1 MANRLSRAF
10 YGALGPLL
18 APKERADPQLNI
30 NQWASF
36 FNYGGSTYPFFVN
49 GSLVGNKET
58 IPHSFMAYA
67 NSMYKSNGAVFAV
80 EAVRLM
86 LFSEARFQFQQIRG
100 GRPGALFGT
109 QALSILETPW
119 SGATTGDLLARAIQ
133 DVDIGGNFYGV
144 LTDAEG
150 VPMSKSNQ
158 RGGQQQIK
166 RLRPDWT
173 SILLGS
179 PQDLDTD
186 TPPEMLEFGAINT
199 ETIAY
204 IYRPEGGNGGA
215 PVQTLNVEDVVHFAP
230 IPDPIATFRGMSWLT
245 PVMREIMSDS
255 AATNHKLAFFENG
268 ATPNLVVSMDPSITE
283 KAFEAWIKVFRQ
295 EHEGVANAYKTMYLA
310 GGATPTVIG
319 SDLKQMDFKVVQG
332 AGETRIAAAA
342 GVPPVIAGLSEGLQS
357 ATYSNYQQA
366 RRRFADGTMRPLWR
380 NFAGS
385 LERIVPPPPNS
396 RLWYDDRD
404 IPFLQEDKADAAN
417 ILYVKSEAISKLV
430 MAGYDPES
438 VIEAVEA
445 DDLSQLEH
453 TGLFSVQLRPP
464 SPDEPTTLVPSPTP
478 LPAALPAPAQAKLP
492 APAGPAVIAA
502 PNGNGKGKEAS
513 ARLLQPWLPGERDG
527 KS

>member
-1 MANRLSRAF
+1 
-10 YGALGPLL
+10 
-18 APKERADPQLNI
+18 
-30 NQWASF
+30 
-36 FNYGGSTYPFFVN
+36 
-49 GSLVGNKET
+49 
-58 IPHSFMAYA
+58 
-67 NSMYKSNGAVFAV
+67 
-80 EAVRLM
+80 
-86 LFSEARFQFQQIRG
+86 
-100 GRPGALFGT
+100 
-109 QALSILETPW
+109 
-119 SGATTGDLLARAIQ
+119 
-133 DVDIGGNFYGV
+133 VDIGGNFYGV
-144 LTDAEG
+144 LTDANG
-150 VPMSKSNQ
+150 VPMSKPDSI
-158 RGGQQQIK
+158 GPGVQIK

-179 PQDLDTD
+179 PKDFDTD
-186 TPPEMLEFGAINT
+186 TADSISSFGDIDT
-199 ETIAY
+199 EVIAY
-204 IYRPEGGNGGA
+204 IYHPEGGNGGA

-230 IPDPIATFRGMSWLT
+230 IPDPVASFRGMSWLT

-268 ATPNLVVSMDPSITE
+268 ATPNMVVTMDPSITE
-283 KAFEAWIKVFRQ
+283 KAFQAWIKIFRQ

-438 VIEAVEA
+438 VIEAIEA
-445 DDLSQLEH
+445 DDLSQLDH
-453 TGLFSVQLRPP
+453 TGLYSVQLRPP
-464 SPDEPTTLVPSPTP
+464 QPDEPVTYVPSPSP
-478 LPAALPAPAQAKLP
+478 VPATAGLPAPAKLP
-492 APAGPAVIAA
+492 APTGPAVI
-502 PNGNGKGKEAS
+502 GKPKEGKEAS
-513 ARLLQPWLPGERDG
+513 ARLLQPWLPGERSD
-527 KS
+527 